1 MGMEFWWTMRQEL
14 GVTTILFVVL
24 FAGMFVRIS
33 NARLLAF
40 VQLLL
45 LLLLVLPWIGELPH
59 GTLFGPMFI
68 TSGLA
73 SVQKW
78 ILVLAVY
85 LVSILF
91 SDWLREFKHLPEFFV
106 LLLSALLGMHVFISA
121 NHLLTFWLGLE
132 LATIPLAAMVN
143 LEVNKRSSSEAAMKL
158 ILSSGLASGIML
170 FGISLL
176 YGATGTLQF
185 AELSGL
191 LQANDGIVLLGF
203 VMLFA
208 ALAFKLSVVPFHFW
222 TADVYQGASM
232 PVAAVLSVVSKA
244 AAAFVLLVLVQRVF
258 AALDVA
264 ATWMIALLAV
274 VTMTMGNLF
283 ALRQTVVKRFL
294 AFSSIAQV
302 GFILVAVIGAQPQ
315 GQVAVV
321 YFLAVYL
328 FANLMAFSIAQI
340 VERSTSGTLL
350 LEHFKG
356 LYHRSPGLAWMMALA
371 LFSLAGIPPTAG
383 FFGKLFLLQ
392 AAVGREMY
400 WLVGIAGLNM
410 ILSLFYYLRV
420 VRYMFMEKPLEE
432 TILPVAW
439 SRSTWLGLMICSLGI
454 VLAGVWSWGYDY
466 ILNLL

>member
-1 MGMEFWWTMRQEL
+1 MGMELWWTMRQEL
-14 GVTTILFVVL
+14 GVTAVLFIILFT
-24 FAGMFVRIS
+24 GMFVRMQ
-33 NARLLAF
+33 NARLLAL

-45 LLLLVLPWIGELPH
+45 LLLLVLPWIGEMPK

-73 SVQKW
+73 SIQKW

-91 SDWLREFKHLPEFFV
+91 SDWLKQFKHLPEFFV
-106 LLLSALLGMHVFISA
+106 LLLSALLGMHMFISS

-143 LEVNKRSSSEAAMKL
+143 LEVHKRSSSEAAMKL
-158 ILSSGLASGIML
+158 ILSSALASGIML

-191 LQANDGIVLLGF
+191 LQANEGIVLLGF
-203 VMLFA
+203 VMIFA

-222 TADVYQGASM
+222 TADVYEGASM

-244 AAAFVLLVLVQRVF
+244 AAAFVLLVLIHRVF
-258 AALDVA
+258 IALDVA
-264 ATWMIALLAV
+264 VVWMISLLAV
-274 VTMTMGNLF
+274 VTMTVGNLF
-283 ALRQTVVKRFL
+283 ALRQTSVKRFL

-302 GFILVAVIGAQPQ
+302 GFVLVAAIGVQPQ
-315 GQVAVV
+315 GQAAVV

-328 FANLMAFSIAQI
+328 FANLMAFAVAQI
-340 VERSTSGTLL
+340 VERTASGPVS

-356 LYHRSPGLAWMMALA
+356 LYHRHPGLAWMMALA

-392 AAVGREMY
+392 AAAGREMY
-400 WLVGIAGLNM
+400 WLVAIAGLNM

-420 VRYMFMEKPLEE
+420 VRYMFMEKPMEGEE
-432 TILPVAW
+432 LSLSW
-439 SRSTWLGLMICSLGI
+439 SRSTWLGLIICALGI